1 MTDPKRSLVL
11 SLFLLPDQVICS
23 WCDGDWSRFAIL
35 DRLPLVVA
43 TATILVIAYLAGR
56 LVLESIRADKQL
68 AQLELSVFAVGV
80 GLNIISLYTLL
91 VGLAGGLQL
100 RSAFFVPAAATT
112 AASLWRARDWRK
124 SIKIDLKG
132 DSLRQSSV
140 WMCIPFVIAIAA
152 GSVLPPW
159 HFDTREYHAQVPKEW
174 YQQGEVDFM
183 PHNVYGNMPLGAE
196 MHAIVGSNLMYGEQN
211 WWWGALIGK
220 AVIGCYAPLTALAL
234 FAFGRRFLSQTAG
247 AISAFIFISTPWIAH
262 VSTSG
267 LIDGAS
273 AFYLFAAFYSMMI
286 WYEQLRLRQSSSADL
301 FLPGFLAGSAVA
313 CKYPAVLFVVFP
325 GCIAAACLPFGKL
338 HIRPVVTFTLAVALA
353 CGLWFGKNLVLAE
366 NPTYPLLYKLF
377 GGKTRTVEKDV
388 QWTTAHG
395 PPHDP
400 HGRSFTWNFLRSSA
414 ELLLWRSE
422 FASPLL
428 VPLAM
433 VGLLTRRHRT
443 ALVAS
448 IVLVAFN
455 ILVWWFLTHRID
467 RFLVPIL
474 PLVAVIAGI
483 GATSFC
489 DIRWRR
495 VVTAAL
501 CFGFAFNLLF
511 VVSPLPGDN
520 RFLTSYEFLRRDEP
534 TDGPFSAERTHRV
547 HKYLN
552 THVQPGFAVM
562 AVGEAQ
568 VFDLNMPV
576 YYNTCFDDCVFEA
589 MMKGRTAD
597 ERIKML
603 RSKRISHVF
612 VFWYELDRY
621 RSPGNYGYSDYVTP
635 ELVQN
640 EFVDQGILREV
651 PLGLDTGNSQLFE
664 VNGWRTWDG
673 E

>member
-1 MTDPKRSLVL
+1 M
-11 SLFLLPDQVICS
+11 
-23 WCDGDWSRFAIL
+23 
-35 DRLPLVVA
+35 
-43 TATILVIAYLAGR
+43 
-56 LVLESIRADKQL
+56 
-68 AQLELSVFAVGV
+68 
-80 GLNIISLYTLL
+80 
-91 VGLAGGLQL
+91 
-100 RSAFFVPAAATT
+100 
-112 AASLWRARDWRK
+112 
-124 SIKIDLKG
+124 
-132 DSLRQSSV
+132 RQSSV

-400 HGRSFTWNFLRSSA
+400 HGRSFTWNFLRSS
-414 ELLLWRSE
+414 
-422 FASPLL
+422 
-428 VPLAM
+428 
-433 VGLLTRRHRT
+433 RRVT
-443 ALVAS
+443 ALAFRVCQPAAS
-448 IVLVAFN
+448 AVSDGGSVNAQASNRLSGVDCSRRLQHSCVVVSHSPNRSLSCPHLAACRGNSRNRCN
-455 ILVWWFLTHRID
+455 ILL
-467 RFLVPIL
+467 
-474 PLVAVIAGI
+474 
-483 GATSFC
+483 
-489 DIRWRR
+489 
-495 VVTAAL
+495 
-501 CFGFAFNLLF
+501 
-511 VVSPLPGDN
+511 
-520 RFLTSYEFLRRDEP
+520 
-534 TDGPFSAERTHRV
+534 
-547 HKYLN
+547 
-552 THVQPGFAVM
+552 
-562 AVGEAQ
+562 
-568 VFDLNMPV
+568 
-576 YYNTCFDDCVFEA
+576 
-589 MMKGRTAD
+589 
-597 ERIKML
+597 
-603 RSKRISHVF
+603 
-612 VFWYELDRY
+612 
-621 RSPGNYGYSDYVTP
+621 
-635 ELVQN
+635 
-640 EFVDQGILREV
+640 
-651 PLGLDTGNSQLFE
+651 
-664 VNGWRTWDG
+664 
-673 E
+673 